1 MHQEKRKIRV
11 DLDIE
16 VSSVWA
22 IPDDYPANDDR
33 AIILAHG
40 AGNDMDHP
48 FISYVH
54 HAFAEAG
61 LLSVKFNFPY
71 KELGRKAPDRM
82 PLLESTW
89 RAVIHAVKADPALS
103 PKRLYLAGKSMGG
116 RVASQVVAQG
126 ESCQGLLFLGYP
138 LHPPKQTDRLRVQH
152 WPSLTCPLLF
162 VQGTRDSLCD
172 LGLLRTQLP
181 LIPAPVT
188 LQLIDGGDHSF
199 KVAKSSGKT
208 ERMVWEQ
215 IVATLMSWLGTQDH
229 KSAC

>member
-1 MHQEKRKIRV
+1 MHQEKRKIQV
-11 DLDIE
+11 DPDIE

-22 IPDDYPANDDR
+22 IPDDYPANDGR

-48 FISYVH
+48 FMSYVH

-71 KELGRKAPDRM
+71 KEMGRKAPDRM

-172 LGLLRTQLP
+172 LRLLRTQLP

-215 IVATLMSWLGTQDH
+215 IVATLMSWLGTPDH